1 MELKVLIIDDDLVS
15 QFASRYCI
23 EQSISNCR
31 TIVYDTPEAVLN
43 MFADPLHNEED
54 VPDLLFLDLVM
65 RGMDGWEFLEK
76 LKIGT
81 NALQKTDIYILSAFA
96 NSNDRARAK
105 GHPMIKGHFDKPL
118 SKSIMD
124 KILHSKKY

>member
-31 TIVYDTPEAVLN
+31 TIVYDTAEAV
-43 MFADPLHNEED
+43 
-54 VPDLLFLDLVM
+54 
-65 RGMDGWEFLEK
+65 
-76 LKIGT
+76 T

>member
-31 TIVYDTPEAVLN
+31 TIVYDTAEAVLN

-65 RGMDGWEFLEK
+65 RGMDGWE
-76 LKIGT
+76 
-81 NALQKTDIYILSAFA
+81 LQKTDIYILSAFS
-96 NSNDRARAK
+96 NSKDRARAK